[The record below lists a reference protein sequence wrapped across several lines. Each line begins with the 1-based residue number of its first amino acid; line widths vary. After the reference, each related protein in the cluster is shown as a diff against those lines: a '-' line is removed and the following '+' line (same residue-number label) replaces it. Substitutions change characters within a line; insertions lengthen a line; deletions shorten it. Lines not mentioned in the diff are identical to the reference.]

1 MAVNFP
7 NSPINGEQF
16 TANGVT
22 YQWNS
27 TTSLWEISLVTVPTD
42 VNELTDD
49 NALLVGGGGG
59 QGVTAYTNMSDL
71 PMTGNS
77 TGAMAFIT
85 STNGLFIWNGSTW
98 YGVTVQSNTGPSIS
112 SVQDGNSGTAPFT
125 LSTLGAATV
134 VTVTATDPEGAPLTY
149 SYSVTSG
156 SLTNGGGTTATVTQN
171 GNVFTVTPT
180 TTTDYAGT
188 FELTFTA
195 SDGELSDTSAAS
207 FTLQFAAP
215 LQAGTAGNTLLL
227 TTSGSAGD
235 NSVFTDSSSNALTIT
250 SAGTPSSQS
259 FSPYRAGGYSVRLDG
274 STGWIDTGVSDNFGT
289 GDVTFEC
296 WVKTLG
302 GGIVLAK
309 YQGGSVMD
317 SFQIHTGNGIMAS
330 HTASGFEGAVGTK
343 DLRDNQWHHLVWERY
358 NGTYYYYADGE
369 LQGTLAN
376 TENAAV
382 GGNWIVGKHGT
393 ADIEWYD
400 GEIRDLKLTVGTA
413 VYSGTTPAVPTEPV
427 SVDGTESLVLFTGI
441 PYGKDMSTNNG
452 TFTANGGVSFVP
464 EGPYDVEIYDT
475 TKHGGSIYFDGT
487 GDYLTVGA
495 ASDWKFLSDGSTDCT
510 IEGWI
515 YKPVGVTGRIEIL
528 STNTN
533 VVNNAYGV
541 TLGVSHYSEGDL
553 SIQYT
558 NGIDGIPGQF
568 LTNTNGGVVKEGTW
582 THFACVLD
590 VSATEMKIYINGS
603 LVTTG
608 TKSYTFGNSNP
619 NYTLNIGR
627 WVGTVSGDGGYF
639 NGMISDLRITKST
652 VYTADFTPPTQP
664 QSSVGAAVHV
674 VGTDANIYDA
684 TQTVKPVTLVGNADS
699 STTRAKYTT
708 SSIYMDGTGY
718 VELPAGSINISG
730 SQDYTIEGWINF
742 NSIGGD
748 QGIFQVNWPS
758 NNLELIVAYWQG
770 WATYINGSLNI
781 DTSVTP
787 TTNQWYHVAV
797 SRESGTVRV
806 FLDGSTIRTVTGDT
820 TAMENM
826 TLVIGGYVS
835 TSYLSD
841 AYFEDWRI
849 TTGLARYTEDFT
861 VPTESLLTYTPPPA
875 AAGASS
881 FTFTGGDWTGTSTNS
896 FTYSSNVIRNTS
908 GASYSD
914 GIQNGKVYFEVDL
927 TSISNVAMGLYPS
940 SLTDFGFTTAGGAAI
955 DSTTGD
961 VYPGPIDEN
970 ATVIDGSVLM
980 FAANATAQKVWIG
993 VDGTWTTATGD
1004 PATGSGISTSGASGE
1019 TYVFAAMSTTGG
1031 LFSGTA
1037 EATILTSGGLN
1048 YTVPTGFSA
1057 LADVPDNISWGG
1069 DKAVIQYGSNLGT
1082 GALSTFDITTLGQ
1095 TASFFGT
1102 MTQGRHYNAALSDT
1116 TYGVWGGGYVDDTT
1130 QYVNTI
1136 DYVTI
1141 ATNGSK
1147 ADFGDL
1153 VTGTYAE
1160 RSGTACD
1167 GTRGLFISGFSNS
1180 YRAIDYITV
1189 ASPGNNATSWGDLTT
1204 NGIYA
1209 SAVSGD
1215 TYAIVHLNNT
1225 FDVLTIQ
1232 TAGSATNFGN
1242 TLNNLNRRASFSD
1255 KTYGVFC
1262 GGEGTSNYNFNIDYI
1277 TMGTSGNASEFGSL
1291 ERALRDAA
1299 GLGNNTRGCI
1309 CHGQNNSQSENTNIE
1324 YVTIAAPGNA
1334 QDFGDLALATGSR
1347 RDGTS
1352 GNAA

>member
-42 VNELTDD
+42 VSDLTDE
-49 NALLVGGGGG
+49 NTLLVGGGGG

-85 STNGLFIWNGSTW
+85 STNGLFIWNGATW
-98 YGVTVQSNTGPSIS
+98 YAVTVQSNTGPTIS
-112 SVQDGNSGTAPFT
+112 SVQDGSNGTSPFT

-134 VTVTATDPEGAPLTY
+134 ITVTATDPEGAPLTY

-180 TTTDYAGT
+180 TTEDYQGT

-207 FTLQFAAP
+207 FTLQFAIP
-215 LQAGTAGNTLLL
+215 QQENTQGNTLLL

-235 NSVFTDSSSNALTIT
+235 NSAFTDSSSNVLTIT
-250 SAGTPSSQS
+250 TAGTPSSQS
-259 FSPYRAGGYSVRLDG
+259 FSPYRSGGYSLKLDG
-274 STGWIDTGVSDNFGT
+274 NDYITPGFNDNFGT
-289 GDVTFEC
+289 GDFTFEC
-296 WVKTLG
+296 WAKTTV
-302 GGIVLAK
+302 GGIIMGQYDNGSQMEAFEIIPASGIMGSHTD
-309 YQGGSVMD
+309 GGS
-317 SFQIHTGNGIMAS
+317 
-330 HTASGFEGAVGTK
+330 EGAAGTK
-343 DLRDNQWHHLVWERY
+343 DLRDNKWHHLVWERHS
-358 NGTYYYYADGE
+358 GTYYYYADGVLQDSRPNSESGTQSSGWYIGRHGVASTGYYTGE
-369 LQGTLAN
+369 L
-376 TENAAV
+376 
-382 GGNWIVGKHGT
+382 
-393 ADIEWYD
+393 
-400 GEIRDLKLTVGTA
+400 RDLKFTVGTA
-413 VYSGTTPAVPTEPV
+413 VYGGSTPPVPTETTV
-427 SVDGTESLVLFTGI
+427 SGSETFVFATGL
-441 PYGKDMSTNNG
+441 PYGKDLSTNG
-452 TFTANGGVSFVP
+452 SSRTITYFGDPQFVP
-464 EGPYDVEIYDT
+464 EGPYDYAVYDSAT
-475 TKHGGSIYFDGT
+475 HGGSVYLDGT
-487 GDYLTVGA
+487 GDYLAVTHNGNFNFGTGDFTIDFWYYPTAHKNWSELFDTRNSEYTAGGMAIYTNASGTLYVYSSNGTSGSNNITGA
-495 ASDWKFLSDGSTDCT
+495 NLVLNQWSHIEVSRSSGSTKLFINGKQSGSTYTD
-510 IEGWI
+510 GNN
-515 YKPVGVTGRIEIL
+515 YTGPATTPRIATDQ
-528 STNTN
+528 S
-533 VVNNAYGV
+533 A
-541 TLGVSHYSEGDL
+541 
-553 SIQYT
+553 QY
-558 NGIDGIPGQF
+558 
-568 LTNTNGGVVKEGTW
+568 
-582 THFACVLD
+582 
-590 VSATEMKIYINGS
+590 SAT
-603 LVTTG
+603 
-608 TKSYTFGNSNP
+608 
-619 NYTLNIGR
+619 
-627 WVGTVSGDGGYF
+627 GY
-639 NGMISDLRITKST
+639 ISDFRILNG
-652 VYTADFTPPTQP
+652 TAAHTTDFTPPTEP
-664 QSSVGAAVHV
+664 TSSSGAAFHL
-674 VGTDANIYDA
+674 VGTDANIYDS
-684 TQTVKPVTLVGNADS
+684 TQTVKPITLVGNTTA
-699 STTRAKYTT
+699 STTQTKYL
-708 SSIYMDGTGY
+708 SSSMYFDGTGDY
-718 VELPAGSINISG
+718 INIDGLTANDALSAEFTIEMWLYPTDASSQQMIIGGSSG
-730 SQDYTIEGWINF
+730 NLWVGMNIDSGNRLAIGRVGTSQDFVSYTWTA
-742 NSIGGD
+742 NSWVHLAITRD
-748 QGIFQVNWPS
+748 SS
-758 NNLELIVAYWQG
+758 NNLKFFV
-770 WATYINGSLNI
+770 
-781 DTSVTP
+781 D
-787 TTNQWYHVAV
+787 
-797 SRESGTVRV
+797 GTQV
-806 FLDGSTIRTVTGDT
+806 GSTVTNST
-820 TAMENM
+820 
-826 TLVIGGYVS
+826 
-835 TSYLSD
+835 TSYPLD
-841 AYFEDWRI
+841 TLDIGREDNQKYFAGYIEDLRI
-849 TTGLARYTEDFT
+849 TNGLARYTEDFT

-881 FTFTGGDWTGTSTNS
+881 FTFTGGDWTGTSTNA
-896 FTYSSNVIRNTS
+896 FTYSSNVLRNTS

-970 ATVIDGSVLM
+970 ATVTNGSVLM
-980 FAANATAQKVWIG
+980 FAADATAQKVWIG

-1019 TYVFAAMSTTGG
+1019 TYVFAAMSTTSGIYT
-1031 LFSGTA
+1031 GTA
-1037 EATILTSGGLN
+1037 EATILTSSGLN

-1057 LADVPDNISWGG
+1057 LADVPDNIAWGG
-1069 DKAVIQYGSNLGT
+1069 DKAVIQYGTNLGT

-1153 VTGTYAE
+1153 ATGTYAS

-1180 YRAIDYITV
+1180 STAIDYITV

-1204 NGIYA
+1204 GRTYA
-1209 SAVSGD
+1209 SAVSSD
-1215 TYAIVHLNNT
+1215 TYAIVHLNST
-1225 FDVLTIQ
+1225 FDVLTVQ

-1242 TLNNLNRRASFSD
+1242 TLNSLWKRASFSD

-1309 CHGQNNSQSENTNIE
+1309 CHGQNNSQNENTNIE

>member
-27 TTSLWEISLVTVPTD
+27 TTNLWEISLVTVPTD
-42 VNELTDD
+42 VNELTDES
-49 NALLVGGGGG
+49 ALLVGGGG

-85 STNGLFIWNGSTW
+85 STNGLFIWNGATW
-98 YGVTVQSNTGPSIS
+98 YGVTVQSNTGPTIS

-180 TTTDYAGT
+180 TTEDYQGT

-207 FTLQFAAP
+207 FTLQFATP
-215 LQAGTAGNTLLL
+215 LQADTQGNTLLL

-296 WVKTLG
+296 WVKTSG
-302 GGIVLAK
+302 GGIMLAK
-309 YQGGSVMD
+309 YQGGSVMEA
-317 SFQIHTGNGIMAS
+317 FQIATTNGIMAS
-330 HTASGFEGAVGTK
+330 HTASGTEGTIGTK
-343 DLRDNQWHHLVWERY
+343 DLRDNQWHHLVFERY

-369 LQGTLAN
+369 LQGTVAN

-427 SVDGTESLVLFTGI
+427 SVDGTETLVLFTGI
-441 PYGKDMSTNNG
+441 PYGKDLSPNNG
-452 TFTANGGVSFVP
+452 TFTATGGVTFVP
-464 EGPYDVEIYDT
+464 EGPYDVEIYDN
-475 TKHGGSIYFDGT
+475 TKHGGSVYMNGSGDYLAATHNGNFNFGT
-487 GDYLTVGA
+487 GDFTIDFWYYPTAHKNWSELFDTRNSASTAGGMAIYTNASGTVLVY
-495 ASDWKFLSDGSTDCT
+495 SSDGSSGSNNITGDNLVLNQWSHIEVSRSSGSTKLFINGKQSGSTYTD
-510 IEGWI
+510 GND
-515 YKPVGVTGRIEIL
+515 YTGPSAAPRIGADQ
-528 STNTN
+528 S
-533 VVNNAYGV
+533 G
-541 TLGVSHYSEGDL
+541 
-553 SIQYT
+553 QYT
-558 NGIDGIPGQF
+558 
-568 LTNTNGGVVKEGTW
+568 
-582 THFACVLD
+582 A
-590 VSATEMKIYINGS
+590 A
-603 LVTTG
+603 
-608 TKSYTFGNSNP
+608 
-619 NYTLNIGR
+619 
-627 WVGTVSGDGGYF
+627 GY
-639 NGMISDLRITKST
+639 ISDFRILNGTAAH
-652 VYTADFTPPTQP
+652 TADFTPPTEP
-664 QSSVGAAVHV
+664 QSSVGAAVHI

-684 TQTVKPVTLVGNADS
+684 TQTVNPVTLVGNATA
-699 STTRAKYTT
+699 STTQTKYL
-708 SSIYMDGTGY
+708 SSSMYFDGTGDY
-718 VELPAGSINISG
+718 IDTGKNLHANFGTGDFTVEAWVYLDETIGSNRAIFGSG
-730 SQDYTIEGWINF
+730 TSDGNDEFTLLLL
-742 NSIGGD
+742 S
-748 QGIFQVNWPS
+748 
-758 NNLELIVAYWQG
+758 
-770 WATYINGSLNI
+770 NGSFYFDWG
-781 DTSVTP
+781 DTSTQYIQQAGA
-787 TTNQWYHVAV
+787 TFTANAWHHVAV
-797 SRESGTVRV
+797 TRSGTQLDIWLDGTSVVSNTSHSFNYAGTSTFKIGMARNGGMYWKGYIEDVRV
-806 FLDGSTIRTVTGDT
+806 T
-820 TAMENM
+820 N
-826 TLVIGGYVS
+826 
-835 TSYLSD
+835 
-841 AYFEDWRI
+841 
-849 TTGLARYTEDFT
+849 GLARYTEDFT

-881 FTFTGGDWTGTSTNS
+881 FTFTGGDWTGTSTNA

-970 ATVIDGSVLM
+970 ATITNGSVLM
-980 FAANATAQKVWIG
+980 FAADATAQKVWIG
-993 VDGTWTTATGD
+993 VNGTWTTATGD

-1057 LADVPDNISWGG
+1057 LADVPDNIAWGG

-1095 TASFFGT
+1095 TATFFGT
-1102 MTQGRHYNAALSDT
+1102 MNQGRHYNAALSDT

-1153 VTGTYAE
+1153 ATGTYAE

-1180 YRAIDYITV
+1180 NRAIDYITV

-1204 NGIYA
+1204 NGFYT

-1232 TAGSATNFGN
+1232 TTGSATNFGN
-1242 TLNNLNRRASFSD
+1242 TLNSLNRRASFSD

-1277 TMGTSGNASEFGSL
+1277 TMGTSGTASEFGSL

-1334 QDFGDLALATGSR
+1334 QDFGDLAGATGSR

>member
-7 NSPINGEQF
+7 NSPFNGEQF

-42 VNELTDD
+42 VSDLTDE
-49 NALLVGGGGG
+49 NTLLVGGGGG

-85 STNGLFIWNGSTW
+85 STNGLFIWNGATW
-98 YGVTVQSNTGPSIS
+98 YGVTVQSNTGPTIS
-112 SVQDGNSGTAPFT
+112 SVQDGSGGTAPFT

-156 SLTNGGGTTATVTQN
+156 SLTNGGGATATVTQN

-180 TTTDYAGT
+180 TTADYAGT

-207 FTLQFAAP
+207 FTLQFATP
-215 LQAGTAGNTLLL
+215 LQADTQGNTLLL

-296 WVKTLG
+296 WVKTSG
-302 GGIVLAK
+302 GGIMLAK
-309 YQGGSVMD
+309 YQGGSVMEA
-317 SFQIHTGNGIMAS
+317 FQIATNNGIMAS
-330 HTASGFEGAVGTK
+330 HTASGTEGTIGTK
-343 DLRDNQWHHLVWERY
+343 DLRDNQWHHLVFERY

-413 VYSGTTPAVPTEPV
+413 VYGGTTPAVPTEPV
-427 SVDGTESLVLFTGI
+427 SVDGTETLVLFTGI
-441 PYGKDMSTNNG
+441 PYGKDLSPNNG
-452 TFTANGGVSFVP
+452 TFTANGGVTFVP

-475 TKHGGSIYFDGT
+475 TKHGGSVYFDGS
-487 GDYLTVGA
+487 GDYLTVGSNIHNNIGTGAFTAEAWVYLDEAVGTTRAIFGSGPSDSSDEFSLLLLSSGHLYFDIGGTNDYFQTSWNSFKPFSWNHVALSRSANTLNFWVNGENVGGFTTSA
-495 ASDWKFLSDGSTDCT
+495 AISGSSDFK
-510 IEGWI
+510 I
-515 YKPVGVTGRIEIL
+515 
-528 STNTN
+528 
-533 VVNNAYGV
+533 
-541 TLGVSHYSEGDL
+541 
-553 SIQYT
+553 
-558 NGIDGIPGQF
+558 
-568 LTNTNGGVVKEGTW
+568 GG
-582 THFACVLD
+582 AR
-590 VSATEMKIYINGS
+590 NGS
-603 LVTTG
+603 LVWKGFIADAKITIG
-608 TKSYTFGNSNP
+608 TSSYSN
-619 NYTLNIGR
+619 I
-627 WVGTVSGDGGYF
+627 
-639 NGMISDLRITKST
+639 
-652 VYTADFTPPTQP
+652 FTPPTQP

-699 STTRAKYTT
+699 SITRAKYTT

-748 QGIFQVNWPS
+748 QGIFQVNWPG
-758 NNLELIVAYWQG
+758 NNLELIMAYWNG
-770 WATYINGSLNI
+770 WATYINGVLAQ

-787 TTNQWYHVAV
+787 TANQWYHIAV
-797 SRESGTVRV
+797 TRASGTVRV

-826 TLVIGGYVS
+826 GLIIGGYVS
-835 TSYLSD
+835 TGYLSD

-875 AAGASS
+875 AAGASA
-881 FTFTGGDWTGTSTNS
+881 FTFTGGDFTGTSTNA
-896 FTYSSNVIRNTS
+896 FTYSSNALNNTS
-908 GASYSD
+908 GASKSD
-914 GIQNGKVYFEVDL
+914 SIQNGKVYFEVDI
-927 TSISNVAMGLYPS
+927 TTISNVAMGLYPS
-940 SLTDFGFTTAGGAAI
+940 SLTDFGFTTAGGASI
-955 DSTTGD
+955 DSITGD
-961 VYPGPIDEN
+961 IYPGPVDEN
-970 ATVIDGSVLM
+970 ATITNGSVLM
-980 FAANATAQKVWIG
+980 FAADATAQKVWIG
-993 VDGTWTTATGD
+993 VNGTWTTATGD

-1019 TYVFAAMSTTGG
+1019 TYVFAVMSGSSLG
-1031 LFSGTA
+1031 SSV

-1057 LADVPDNISWGG
+1057 LADVPTGI
-1069 DKAVIQYGSNLGT
+1069 AYG
-1082 GALSTFDITTLGQ
+1082 
-1095 TASFFGT
+1095 
-1102 MTQGRHYNAALSDT
+1102 
-1116 TYGVWGGGYVDDTT
+1116 
-1130 QYVNTI
+1130 
-1136 DYVTI
+1136 
-1141 ATNGSK
+1141 
-1147 ADFGDL
+1147 
-1153 VTGTYAE
+1153 
-1160 RSGTACD
+1160 
-1167 GTRGLFISGFSNS
+1167 GTRGILSGDWETT
-1180 YRAIDYITV
+1180 AKAEIDY
-1189 ASPGNNATSWGDLTT
+1189 
-1204 NGIYA
+1204 
-1209 SAVSGD
+1209 
-1215 TYAIVHLNNT
+1215 
-1225 FDVLTIQ
+1225 FDIQ
-1232 TAGSATNFGN
+1232 TAGSSTSFGSLN
-1242 TLNNLNRRASFSD
+1242 TPRSTHGSVSNGSRACFM
-1255 KTYGVFC
+1255 
-1262 GGEGTSNYNFNIDYI
+1262 GGSTSNYGGGAGRI
-1277 TMGTSGNASEFGSL
+1277 T
-1291 ERALRDAA
+1291 D
-1299 GLGNNTRGCI
+1299 
-1309 CHGQNNSQSENTNIE
+1309 IE
-1324 YVTIAAPGNA
+1324 YVTPATPGNGTSMGDLNSA
-1334 QDFGDLALATGSR
+1334 VMYITSSPLTEGTYGYCPGGGDSSSLLSNIDVFSIDNGGTATTYGNMLAGKSDATGISNATQGIVLGGYLGGGSTYTNAIEYFAFGTTGQVYDFGDIDTGTRAGSGAAANSTLGIFAGGIGSTSSIDYISLASPGNSAGVGTLTAGMNPCGAATDGTLAAFVALSGSVVVNTINIDTQGTATSWGSIPTGPGGNRFQYGSC
-1347 RDGTS
+1347 TS

>member
-22 YQWNS
+22 YEWNS

-42 VNELTDD
+42 VNQLTDES
-49 NALLVGGGGG
+49 ALLVGGGGG

-85 STNGLFIWNGSTW
+85 STNGLFIWNGATW
-98 YGVTVQSNTGPSIS
+98 YGVTVQSNTGPTIS
-112 SVQDGNSGTAPFT
+112 SVQDGSSGTAPFT

-180 TTTDYAGT
+180 TTEDYQGT

-207 FTLQFAAP
+207 FTLQFVTP
-215 LQAGTAGNTLLL
+215 LQADTQGNTLLL
-227 TTSGSAGD
+227 TTSGSVGD
-235 NSVFTDSSSNALTIT
+235 NSVITDSSSNALTIT
-250 SAGTPSSQS
+250 TAGTPSSQS
-259 FSPYRAGGYSVRLDG
+259 FSPYRAGGYSLQLDG
-274 STGWIDTGVSDNFGT
+274 NDYITPGFNDNFGT
-289 GDVTFEC
+289 GDFTFEC
-296 WVKTLG
+296 WAKTTV
-302 GGIVLAK
+302 GGIIMGQ
-309 YQGGSVMD
+309 YDGGSQMEA
-317 SFQIHTGNGIMAS
+317 FEILPTTGAMAS
-330 HTASGFEGAVGTK
+330 HTDSGTEGAAGTK
-343 DLRDNQWHHLVWERY
+343 DLRDNLWHHLVWERH
-358 NGTYYYYADGE
+358 NGTYYYYADGV
-369 LQGTLAN
+369 LQDSRAN
-376 TENAAV
+376 TEN
-382 GGNWIVGKHGT
+382 GTQSSGWYIGRHGT
-393 ADIEWYD
+393 ANIGYYT
-400 GEIRDLKLTVGTA
+400 GEIRDLKFTVGTA
-413 VYSGTTPAVPTEPV
+413 VYGGTTPSVPIESTI
-427 SVDGTESLVLFTGI
+427 SGTETFVFATGL
-441 PYGKDMSTNNG
+441 PYGKDLSTN
-452 TFTANGGVSFVP
+452 GGSRTITYFGDPKFVP
-464 EGPYDVEIYDT
+464 EGPYDVEIYNT
-475 TKHGGSIYFDGT
+475 TKHGGSVYFDGS
-487 GDYLTVGA
+487 GDYLTVGSNIHNNIGTGA
-495 ASDWKFLSDGSTDCT
+495 FTAEAWVYLDEAVGTTRAIFGSGPSDSSDEFSLLLLSSGHLYFDIGGTNDYFQTS
-510 IEGWI
+510 WNSF
-515 YKPVGVTGRIEIL
+515 KPFSWNHVALSRSANTLNFWVNGENVGGFT
-528 STNTN
+528 T
-533 VVNNAYGV
+533 
-541 TLGVSHYSEGDL
+541 
-553 SIQYT
+553 
-558 NGIDGIPGQF
+558 
-568 LTNTNGGVVKEGTW
+568 
-582 THFACVLD
+582 
-590 VSATEMKIYINGS
+590 SATISGTSDFKIGGARNGS
-603 LVTTG
+603 LVWKGFIADAKITIG
-608 TKSYTFGNSNP
+608 TSSYSN
-619 NYTLNIGR
+619 I
-627 WVGTVSGDGGYF
+627 
-639 NGMISDLRITKST
+639 
-652 VYTADFTPPTQP
+652 FTPPTEP
-664 QSSVGAAVHV
+664 QSSVGAALHI

-699 STTRAKYTT
+699 SITRAKYTT

-748 QGIFQVNWPS
+748 QGIFQVNWPG
-758 NNLELIVAYWQG
+758 NNLELIMAYWNG
-770 WATYINGSLNI
+770 WATYINGVLAQ

-787 TTNQWYHVAV
+787 TANQWYHIAV
-797 SRESGTVRV
+797 TRASGTVRV

-826 TLVIGGYVS
+826 GLIIGGYVS
-835 TSYLSD
+835 TGYLSD

-881 FTFTGGDWTGTSTNS
+881 FTFTGGDWTGTSTNA
-896 FTYSSNVIRNTS
+896 FTYSSNVLRNTS

-970 ATVIDGSVLM
+970 ATVTNGSVLM
-980 FAANATAQKVWIG
+980 FAADATAQKVWIG

-1019 TYVFAAMSTTGG
+1019 TYVFAAMSTTSGIYT
-1031 LFSGTA
+1031 GTA
-1037 EATILTSGGLN
+1037 EATILTSSGLN

-1057 LADVPDNISWGG
+1057 LADVPDNIAWGG
-1069 DKAVIQYGSNLGT
+1069 DKAVIQYGTNLGT

-1153 VTGTYAE
+1153 ATGTYAS

-1180 YRAIDYITV
+1180 STAIDYITV

-1204 NGIYA
+1204 GRTYA
-1209 SAVSGD
+1209 SAVSSD
-1215 TYAIVHLNNT
+1215 TYAIVHLNST
-1225 FDVLTIQ
+1225 FDVLTVQ

-1242 TLNNLNRRASFSD
+1242 TLNSLWKRASFSD

-1309 CHGQNNSQSENTNIE
+1309 CHGQNNSQNENTNIE